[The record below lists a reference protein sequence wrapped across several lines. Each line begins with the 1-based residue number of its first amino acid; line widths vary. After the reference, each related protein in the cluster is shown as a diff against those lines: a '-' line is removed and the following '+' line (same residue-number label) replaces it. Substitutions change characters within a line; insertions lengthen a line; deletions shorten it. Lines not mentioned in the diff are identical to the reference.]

1 MKVKVRENIVK
12 SDILIVGGGIGG
24 LQAAITAAKNGAD
37 VVIAEKADTRRSGSG
52 ATGNDHFM
60 CYIPEI
66 HGDDYDTILQEV
78 METLVGPWQDLDL
91 VSLMMGRSFEVIQ
104 LWHSYGIDM
113 KPTGKWNFEGHAMP
127 GRRKYHLKYDGR
139 HQKPILTKEAL
150 KNGARIMNK
159 TVVNELLTD
168 NQGRVVGAIGINISD
183 EEQAE
188 VIIFQAKAVIVGT
201 GHTVRMYPGQN
212 PAYEF
217 NTASCPA
224 DTGSGAAMAYRA
236 GARLVNLDIPAVQAG
251 PKLFARSGKATWI
264 GVLTDYYGKP
274 LGPFVDK
281 PSREYCD
288 ATSDIWREV
297 FSEKLADGSGPVF
310 MNCSE
315 TSEEDLDYMLHDAF
329 VAEGDTSITDYLEQY
344 DIDLRKS
351 MVEFASFEYV
361 FLGRGIDVDIKSMSS
376 LQGLYA
382 IGNSA
387 GNVRGDITSAAVF
400 GHVAAENAC
409 EYVKE
414 VAEYDVKDHALI
426 AEKVALY
433 EQICSRKEGAYWK
446 EANSTLQQIMNTYVG
461 MNVRSETL
469 MKSGIKYLSDLKRYS
484 LAQLK
489 AETSHDLMR
498 TLEVLD
504 LIDYAQATALMSEN
518 RKESRGPHHKRSDY
532 TYTNPLLNN
541 KFQTICLTS
550 EGPKMEF
557 RDKRKHGAM

>member
-1 MKVKVRENIVK
+1 MKLKVRENVVK
-12 SDILIVGGGIGG
+12 TDVLIVGGGIGG
-24 LQAAITAAKNGAD
+24 MQAAITAAKNGAN
-37 VVIAEKADTRRSGSG
+37 VVVAEKADTRRSGSG

-66 HGDDYDTILQEV
+66 HGDDYDNILQEV

-91 VSLMMGRSFEVIQ
+91 VALMMNRSFEVIK

-113 KPTGKWNFEGHAMP
+113 QPTGKWNFEGHAMP

-139 HQKPILTKEAL
+139 NQKPLLTKEAL

-168 NQGRVVGAIGINISD
+168 GNGRVVGAIGINIAD
-183 EEQAE
+183 EEEAE
-188 VIIFQAKAVIVGT
+188 VVIFQAKAVIVGT

-212 PAYEF
+212 PTYVF

-236 GARLVNLDIPAVQAG
+236 GASLVNLDIPAVQAG
-251 PKLFARSGKATWI
+251 PRFFARSGKATWI

-274 LGPFVDK
+274 LGPFITK
-281 PSREYCD
+281 PSREHTD
-288 ATSDIWREV
+288 VTSDVWREV
-297 FSEKLADGSGPVF
+297 FSQKLADGSGPVF

-344 DIDLRKS
+344 KIDLRTS
-351 MVEFASFEYV
+351 MVEFASYEYV
-361 FLGRGIDVDIKSMSS
+361 YLGRGIDVDIKSMSTVK
-376 LQGLYA
+376 GLYA

-400 GHVAAENAC
+400 GHISGENAC

-414 VAEYDVKDHALI
+414 IPEYDVVDHPLI

-433 EQICSRKEGAYWK
+433 KAICERKQGAHWK
-446 EANSTLQQIMNTYVG
+446 EANSTLQQIMKDYVG

-469 MKSGIKYLSDLKRYS
+469 MKSGIKYLGDLKRYS
-484 LAQLK
+484 KEQLK
-489 AETSHDLMR
+489 AETSHELMR
-498 TLEVLD
+498 ALEVLD
-504 LIDYAQATALMSEN
+504 LIDYAEATALMSEN
-518 RKESRGPHHKRSDY
+518 RKESRGPHHRRTDY

-541 KFQTICLTS
+541 KFQTITLTS
-550 EGPKMEF
+550 EGPHMVF
-557 RDKRKHGAM
+557 RNRRKR

>member
-1 MKVKVRENIVK
+1 MEVRVRDSIVK
-12 SDILIVGGGIGG
+12 SDVLIVGGGIGG
-24 LQAAITAAKNGAD
+24 MQAAITAAKNGAD
-37 VVIAEKADTRRSGSG
+37 VVVAEKADTRRSGSG

-66 HGDDYDTILQEV
+66 HGDDYDVILQEV

-91 VSLMMGRSFEVIQ
+91 VALMMNRSFEVIK
-104 LWHSYGIDM
+104 LWDSYGIDM
-113 KPTGKWNFEGHAMP
+113 KPTGTWNFEGHAMP

-139 HQKPILTKEAL
+139 NQKPLLTKQAL

-168 NQGRVVGAIGINISD
+168 GKGRVIGAIGINIAD
-183 EEQAE
+183 EDVAE
-188 VIIFQAKAVIVGT
+188 VVIFQAKAVIVGT
-201 GHTVRMYPGQN
+201 GHTVRMFPGQN

-251 PKLFARSGKATWI
+251 PRLFARSGKATWI
-264 GVLTDYYGKP
+264 GVLTDYYGNP
-274 LGPFVDK
+274 VGPFVQK
-281 PSREYCD
+281 PSREFCD

-297 FSEKLADGSGPVF
+297 FSEKIADGSGPVF

-315 TSEEDLDYMLHDAF
+315 TSEEDMDYMLHDAF

-351 MVEFASFEYV
+351 MVEFASYEYV
-361 FLGRGIDVDIKSMSS
+361 YLGRGVDVDIESMSTVK
-376 LQGLYA
+376 GLYA

-400 GHVAAENAC
+400 GHIAGENAC
-409 EYVKE
+409 EYVKNVE
-414 VAEYDVKDHALI
+414 ETSIEGHPLI
-426 AEKVALY
+426 NEKVDLY
-433 EQICSRKEGAYWK
+433 KQICSRDVGAYWK
-446 EANSTLQQIMNTYVG
+446 EANSTLQAIMKDYCG
-461 MNVRSETL
+461 MNIRSETL
-469 MKSGIKYLSDLKRYS
+469 MKSGIKYLDDLKRHS
-484 LAQLK
+484 LNQLK
-489 AETSHDLMR
+489 AETSHELMR
-498 TLEVLD
+498 SLEVLD
-504 LIDYAQATALMSEN
+504 LIDYAKATALMSEN

-541 KFQTICLTS
+541 KFQTIALVNG
-550 EGPKMEF
+550 EPELEF
-557 RDKRKHGAM
+557 RNRRKR

>member
-1 MKVKVRENIVK
+1 MRIKLREDIIK
-12 SDILIVGGGIGG
+12 SDVLIVGGGIGG
-24 LQAAITAAKNGAD
+24 LQAAITAAKSGAD
-37 VVIAEKADTRRSGSG
+37 VVVAEKADTRRSGSG

-66 HGDDYDTILQEV
+66 HGNDYDTILQEI

-91 VSLMMGRSFEVIQ
+91 VALMMDRSFEVIQ

-113 KPTGKWNFEGHAMP
+113 RPTGHWNFEGHAMP

-139 HQKPILTKEAL
+139 NQKPILTKEAL

-168 NQGRVVGAIGINISD
+168 DQGRVVGAIGINISD
-183 EEQAE
+183 EEIAE

-212 PAYEF
+212 PAYVF

-236 GARLVNLDIPAVQAG
+236 GASLVNLDMPAVQAG
-251 PKLFARSGKATWI
+251 PKFFARSGKATWI
-264 GVLTDYYGKP
+264 GVLTDYHGKP

-281 PSREYCD
+281 PSREFCD

-315 TSEEDLDYMLHDAF
+315 TSEEDLDYMLHEAF
-329 VAEGDTSITDYLEQY
+329 VSEGDTSITDYLEQY
-344 DIDLRKS
+344 KIDLRKS
-351 MVEFASFEYV
+351 MIEFASYEYV
-361 FLGRGIDVDIKSMSS
+361 YLGRGIDVDIKSMSTV
-376 LQGLYA
+376 QGLYA

-400 GHVAAENAC
+400 GHIAGENAC
-409 EYVKE
+409 AYVQN
-414 VAEYDVKDHALI
+414 VAESNVIKHPLI
-426 AEKVALY
+426 SEKITLY
-433 EQICSRKEGAYWK
+433 TQICNRKEGAHWK
-446 EANSTLQQIMNTYVG
+446 EANSTLQQIMKDYVG
-461 MNVRSETL
+461 MQVRSETL
-469 MKSGIKYLSDLKRYS
+469 MQSGIKYLHDLKRYS

-489 AETSHDLMR
+489 ADTSHEFMR
-498 TLEVLD
+498 ALEVLD
-504 LIDYAQATALMSEN
+504 LIDYAEATAIMSVN

-541 KFQTICLTS
+541 KFQTITLTND
-550 EGPKMEF
+550 GPKTMF
-557 RDKRKHGAM
+557 RDRRKRNIG